1 MLCLKPNKATFE
13 RNTLIMAHKIHEN
26 HDHEHGEGC
35 GHVAVPHGDH
45 VDYVHDGHLHH
56 KHEDHW
62 DECTGA

>member
-1 MLCLKPNKATFE
+1 
-13 RNTLIMAHKIHEN
+13 MAHVVQGA

-35 GHVAVPHGDH
+35 GHVAVQHGDH

-62 DECTGA
+62 DECVSAS